1 MNQDSARP
9 VVGARPLEE
18 NQSEGENSWPGEVAH
33 ESVCVQDCMLY
44 LCFSKQCLLIYSQ
57 VQNKA
62 LKWQDRGIG
71 RTASEGVGWVETRR
85 ERVISEDH
93 RQVGCDMELKHRVL
107 V

>member
-33 ESVCVQDCMLY
+33 ESVCVQECVLY

-62 LKWQDRGIG
+62 VCSEMAGQVNRENSLRG
-71 RTASEGVGWVETRR
+71 SGVGR
-85 ERVISEDH
+85 D
-93 RQVGCDMELKHRVL
+93 KA
-107 V
+107 